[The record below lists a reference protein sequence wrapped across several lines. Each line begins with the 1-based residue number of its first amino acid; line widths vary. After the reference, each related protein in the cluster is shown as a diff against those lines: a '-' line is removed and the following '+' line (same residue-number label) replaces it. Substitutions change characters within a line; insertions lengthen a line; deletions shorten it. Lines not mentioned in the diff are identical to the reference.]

1 MTGKMKFLEG
11 HDIHVL
17 CESPSAW
24 HLLDGY
30 GLRLPGGPATTG
42 HSLRSQFSVR
52 MLTVLDL
59 SLTIVQ
65 LIQVSSVHTSA
76 LQLLCPRPSIG
87 RSFGSAAIRSSVFMS
102 LPCLWLYSGAFWGYG
117 YY

>member
-1 MTGKMKFLEG
+1 MTGRAKFLEG

-30 GLRLPGGPATTG
+30 GQRLPGPAPAEQ
-42 HSLRSQFSVR
+42 SLRAQFNIR

-59 SLTIVQ
+59 SLTVVQ
-65 LIQVSSVHTSA
+65 LIQVAYASVSQSANVSSVA
-76 LQLLCPRPSIG
+76 
-87 RSFGSAAIRSSVFMS
+87 
-102 LPCLWLYSGAFWGYG
+102 
-117 YY
+117 

>member
-1 MTGKMKFLEG
+1 MTSRSKFLEG

-30 GLRLPGGPATTG
+30 GLRLPCLA
-42 HSLRSQFSVR
+42 HADQSLRSQFSVR

-59 SLTIVQ
+59 SMTIIQ
-65 LIQVSSVHTSA
+65 LIQVT
-76 LQLLCPRPSIG
+76 
-87 RSFGSAAIRSSVFMS
+87 
-102 LPCLWLYSGAFWGYG
+102 Y
-117 YY
+117 